1 WAFVARFGSEG
12 ELLHDR
18 ANGVELNPF
27 RPRRAPER
35 LALAL
40 PIEPAVAELDSLR
53 FVLHPPPRTPAADL
67 PAPRSRRPSP
77 SWVRC
82 GSSSTAS
89 PGRWPIS
96 SRPAAPPPRAA
107 TSGCHWSL
115 PSPH

>member
-12 ELLHDR
+12 ERLHDR

-53 FVLHPPPRTPAADL
+53 FVLHRLAGTLADQLAARGTAAARGHL
-67 PAPRSRRPSP
+67 RLSLELAFAPRS
-77 SWVRC
+77 
-82 GSSSTAS
+82 T
-89 PGRWPIS
+89 
-96 SRPAAPPPRAA
+96 PPELAVEQRFPEP
-107 TSGCHWSL
+107 TSDAEAIERL
-115 PSPH
+115 LFP